1 MESIFRVPASHL
13 VDVATAAVLVVTA
26 ARYTGATSMSALT
39 EYAVALALAAAF
51 QLFLN
56 LLPSPCNAFEEI
68 AVRRYLAVLM
78 LSLFLEGANTPFL
91 SAARVSA
98 ALIALYLL
106 MSRAC
111 G

>member
-1 MESIFRVPASHL
+1 MDFVFRVPASHL

-26 ARYTGATSMSALT
+26 ARYTGATGVISLT
-39 EYAVALALAAAF
+39 EHAVALVLAATF
-51 QLFLN
+51 HLSFSFLA
-56 LLPSPCNAFEEI
+56 SPCGALEEG
-68 AVRRYLAVLM
+68 VTRRFLAVL
-78 LSLFLEGANTPFL
+78 LLALFLEGADTPFL